1 LSSITVW
8 RKEEARGSVW
18 SDRFLKSAIVQ
29 GSIVTGL
36 AIIFV
41 LGQMLYS
48 SSALNIIQFLSLSFE
63 GPAKWLFLGYV
74 LYIILA
80 VAIATTALFYNHYEV
95 NLHKTISGY
104 RSLLAWVH
112 LIGMNI
118 GGASVTMTMIVAGLI
133 GSGVYEVVASGSV
146 TNQLKPNT
154 EVMAQFILPISVFA
168 AVLVVGVIAGGI
180 VFITNYFRMKNSG
193 DRIDGIRR
201 AY

>member
-63 GPAKWLFLGYV
+63 GPAKWLFLGYT

-112 LIGMNI
+112 LIGMNV
-118 GGASVTMTMIVAGLI
+118 GGASITVTMIVAGLI
-133 GSGVYEVVASGSV
+133 GSGVYEVVVSGSV

-180 VFITNYFRMKNSG
+180 VFITNYFRMKNSV

-201 AY
+201 TY

>member
-1 LSSITVW
+1 LSSITE
-8 RKEEARGSVW
+8 RRREEAAMSVW
-18 SDRFLKSAIVQ
+18 SSRFLKSAIVQ

-63 GPAKWLFLGYV
+63 GPAKWLFLGYI

-80 VAIATTALFYNHYEV
+80 VAIATTALFYNHFEV
-95 NLHKTISGY
+95 NMHKGIRGY

-118 GGASVTMTMIVAGLI
+118 GGASVTITMIFAGLV
-133 GSGVYEVVASGSV
+133 GSGILAVIASGGI
-146 TNQLKPNT
+146 TTQLKPST
-154 EVMAQFILPISVFA
+154 EAMVQFILPISVFA
-168 AVLVVGVIAGGI
+168 AVLVIGTMAGGI
-180 VFITNYFRMKNSG
+180 VFITNYLGENSSG
-193 DRIDGIRR
+193 DRINSKRR
-201 AY
+201 EY